1 MPKRALYGRAAIPT
15 SRNDGNS
22 IDRPR
27 DAYNCVDRSPRLETQ
42 RPTLGYTAI
51 EVAWLAMYTAKI
63 PAPMTSH
70 ATPRAKPAT
79 QPIAAMRLT
88 SASRAGHSDSFD
100 VSIKRTVPAGPLAA
114 PRKPARRFAK

>member
-42 RPTLGYTAI
+42 RPTRGYTAI
-51 EVAWLAMYTAKI
+51 EVAWLAMETAKI
-63 PAPMTSH
+63 SGL
-70 ATPRAKPAT
+70 PRPYDCCRKTGKNPQKAGKP
-79 QPIAAMRLT
+79 P
-88 SASRAGHSDSFD
+88 
-100 VSIKRTVPAGPLAA
+100 KRRNTHTRQIRSV
-114 PRKPARRFAK
+114 R